1 MPSNIIKSF
10 AKQTGNTQKYVE
22 ELWEKA
28 KDITEKEYKLKPTSK
43 KYYSIVTGILKKML
57 KLNEDNHSNKEENL
71 NLLTDNSKFKNV
83 IMKWTGDA
91 NEGIGEKSTDNI
103 HPLDKTEPDI
113 GGTTRPASNYERLVL
128 YALAKLVDQQSS
140 TPYLNYPEVAKQV
153 DQFMRTSEADKI
165 IKKCTNR
172 SPEYCA
178 EILFDIF
185 PKFQNESN
193 NKENIDIN
201 LNLDKLWEDINKLK
215 LPEKHS
221 HKKYIGNVN
230 NVDIFLVDGD
240 EVKKEHFMDFVEG
253 GHDIVYRF
261 IPENQVWIDYNIS
274 NRPIYHIIYHELIER
289 TLMLYNKMNY
299 EQAHNIAN
307 KEEQKRINVDIKNES
322 INKKELKLG
331 IQVEKEHKDVYDM
344 FKKIL
349 DKKNIKM
356 PLTLNQFA
364 EIIAKSHLEEM
375 ENYYTELRKM
385 ESQLKK

>member
-57 KLNEDNHSNKEENL
+57 KLNEDNNSNEEEDL
-71 NLLTDNSKFKNV
+71 NLLTDSSKFNNV

-91 NEGIGEKSTDNI
+91 NEGIGEKSTENI

-113 GGTTRPASNYERLVL
+113 GGATRPASNYERLVL

-153 DQFMRTSEADKI
+153 DQFMRTPEADKI

-178 EILFDIF
+178 EILFDIY
-185 PKFQNESN
+185 PKFQNES
-193 NKENIDIN
+193 
-201 LNLDKLWEDINKLK
+201 
-215 LPEKHS
+215 
-221 HKKYIGNVN
+221 
-230 NVDIFLVDGD
+230 
-240 EVKKEHFMDFVEG
+240 
-253 GHDIVYRF
+253 
-261 IPENQVWIDYNIS
+261 IS
-274 NRPIYHIIYHELIER
+274 
-289 TLMLYNKMNY
+289 
-299 EQAHNIAN
+299 
-307 KEEQKRINVDIKNES
+307 
-322 INKKELKLG
+322 KKELKLG
-331 IQVEKEHKDVYDM
+331 IEVEKEHKDVYDM

-356 PLTLNQFA
+356 PLSLNQFA